1 MFTNGYELIQFLMY
15 TNPLMTTKYVFI
27 YYALFNRSSKSGF
40 QSKLKTMLYVLYV
53 VDVYDDIQGHTLLR
67 LKDISSARE
76 GLAIN
81 YLTIS
86 KKAIK

>member
-1 MFTNGYELIQFLMY
+1 
-15 TNPLMTTKYVFI
+15 
-27 YYALFNRSSKSGF
+27 
-40 QSKLKTMLYVLYV
+40 MLYLLYV

-86 KKAIK
+86 RKSNKNKKDILP